1 MKPLVRYVARLA
13 AAVVVLAVMIGP
25 IVAVA
30 AAAGNPFPADLFS
43 RVSARNVDDA
53 TIIKLLSVLFYVCWS
68 WFCFPALR
76 QLFPSR
82 RAHVRTVTTGR
93 RSATPAPTAATS
105 PRPNV
110 V

>member
-13 AAVVVLAVMIGP
+13 AAVCVLAIMIGP

-53 TIIKLLSVLFYVCWS
+53 TIIKLLSVLFYVCLGMVLPPGAA
-68 WFCFPALR
+68 PAVPLTATSR
-76 QLFPSR
+76 ADRDDEPPHRDTTPR
-82 RAHVRTVTTGR
+82 RAQ
-93 RSATPAPTAATS
+93 
-105 PRPNV
+105 
-110 V
+110 